1 VTKVGYFGEGVS
13 RVLFHD
19 ALEGQFRFSESGR
32 YKLTLGK
39 QDDGWYMRSHQYRRS
54 LILET
59 QGAEMQFRLA
69 SLAVGLQPT

>member
-1 VTKVGYFGEGVS
+1 
-13 RVLFHD
+13 
-19 ALEGQFRFSESGR
+19 
-32 YKLTLGK
+32 
-39 QDDGWYMRSHQYRRS
+39 MRSHQYRRS